1 MNATSLSDFA
11 PATAP
16 IDAPTGPSVGPQIGD
31 VATGDLRT
39 LVSRRS
45 ILAAARAILRDE
57 GYRTFSMEAVATLS
71 GVTRRTVYN
80 LFPDRDALYRA
91 SRAELLREFGPL
103 LPREV
108 TPCGH
113 LRDDLEAFGRAA
125 LAALA
130 TDAHRE
136 LLGSVRRDAGMA
148 WLIGFY
154 GERVEQPLCQA
165 LEEVLM
171 RYPGGDDAAARAA
184 HAAGS
189 VALLRGAVSE
199 GDAPVALGAH
209 EFAWIVAARL
219 GAADRDALPHSP
231 IMESAGPRGSGL
243 APDAIADPERRPMIR
258 RGAVTITFDPVDVR
272 WNGVRVA
279 LSPLEGQL
287 FALVARRGR
296 VPWTEIDSVLDARHA
311 RTNTREVLLF
321 RLRRKFTDIG
331 AGDPLETVR
340 GWGLRFRVEPDTRGS
355 RTLWIG
361 VSEAEDALG

>member
-1 MNATSLSDFA
+1 
-11 PATAP
+11 
-16 IDAPTGPSVGPQIGD
+16 
-31 VATGDLRT
+31 LR
-39 LVSRRS
+39 
-45 ILAAARAILRDE
+45 
-57 GYRTFSMEAVATLS
+57 G
-71 GVTRRTVYN
+71 
-80 LFPDRDALYRA
+80 
-91 SRAELLREFGPL
+91 
-103 LPREV
+103 
-108 TPCGH
+108 
-113 LRDDLEAFGRAA
+113 DLEAFGRDA

-136 LLGSVRRDAGMA
+136 LLGSARRDAGMA
-148 WLIGFY
+148 WLADFY
-154 GERVEQPLCQA
+154 REQVEQPLCRA
-165 LEEVLM
+165 LEDVLT
-171 RYPGGDDAAARAA
+171 RYPGGDDAIARAS

-189 VALLRGAVSE
+189 VALLRAAVNE
-199 GDAPVALGAH
+199 GDAPVALSAH

-219 GAADRDALPHSP
+219 GASDGDALQQSQVAEP
-231 IMESAGPRGSGL
+231 
-243 APDAIADPERRPMIR
+243 APEPMAAPADTERRPMIR

-272 WNGVRVA
+272 WNGIRVA

-296 VPWTEIDSVLDARHA
+296 VPWAEIDSVLDARHA

-321 RLRRKFTDIG
+321 RLRRKFADIG

>member
-1 MNATSLSDFA
+1 MNASSLSSFTSTT
-11 PATAP
+11 PN
-16 IDAPTGPSVGPQIGD
+16 GS

-45 ILAAARAILRDE
+45 ILGAARTLLLGE
-57 GYRTFSMEAVATLS
+57 GYRTFSMEAVASLS
-71 GVTRRTVYN
+71 GVTRRTIYN

-91 SRAELLREFGPL
+91 SRAELLREFEPL
-103 LPREV
+103 LPRDAAR
-108 TPCGH
+108 CGQ
-113 LRDDLEAFGRAA
+113 LRDDLEAFGRGA

-148 WLIGFY
+148 WLADFY
-154 GERVEQPLCQA
+154 RERVEQPLCRG

-171 RYPGGDDAAARAA
+171 RYPGGDDAAARAC
-184 HAAGS
+184 HAAGGI
-189 VALLRGAVSE
+189 ALLRAAVGE
-199 GDAPVALGAH
+199 GDAAVALGAH
-209 EFAWIVAARL
+209 EFAWIMAARL
-219 GAADRDALPHSP
+219 GPCDEDALQQPREA
-231 IMESAGPRGSGL
+231 ESDPERVAGSV
-243 APDAIADPERRPMIR
+243 DTERRPMIR

-272 WNGVRVA
+272 WNGVRVP

-296 VPWTEIDSVLDARHA
+296 VPWAEIDSVLDTRHA

>member
-1 MNATSLSDFA
+1 MNATSLSSF
-11 PATAP
+11 TGVTLP
-16 IDAPTGPSVGPQIGD
+16 IDVPDCGA
-31 VATGDLRT
+31 ATGD
-39 LVSRRS
+39 RRS
-45 ILAAARAILRDE
+45 LANRRNILAAARALLRDE
-57 GYRTFSMEAVATLS
+57 GYRTFSMEAVANLS

-91 SRAELLREFGPL
+91 SRAELLREFEPL
-103 LPREV
+103 LSREA
-108 TPCGH
+108 PSCGK
-113 LRDDLEAFGRAA
+113 LGADLEAFARSA

-148 WLIGFY
+148 WLTGFY
-154 GERVEQPLCQA
+154 HERVEQPLCRA

-184 HAAGS
+184 HATGS
-189 VALLRGAVSE
+189 IALLRAAVTE
-199 GDAPVALGAH
+199 GTVNERSAPMTLGAN
-209 EFAWIVAARL
+209 EFAWIVMARL
-219 GAADRDALPHSP
+219 GAADREALPNSP
-231 IMESAGPRGSGL
+231 AIEPAGSAP
-243 APDAIADPERRPMIR
+243 APDARAAPADPERRPMIR

-272 WNGVRVA
+272 WNGIRVP

-296 VPWTEIDSVLDARHA
+296 VPWAEIDSVLDARHA

-321 RLRRKFTDIG
+321 RLRRKFADIG

>member
-1 MNATSLSDFA
+1 MNATSLSRFSGA
-11 PATAP
+11 AP
-16 IDAPTGPSVGPQIGD
+16 IGAIDSD
-31 VATGDLRT
+31 ATGDLRT
-39 LVSRRS
+39 LVSRRG
-45 ILAAARAILRDE
+45 ILGAARALLRDE
-57 GYRTFSMEAVATLS
+57 GYRTFSMEAVASLS

-91 SRAELLREFGPL
+91 SRAELLRAFEPL

-108 TPCGH
+108 THYGH
-113 LRDDLEAFGRAA
+113 LRDDLEAFGRDA

-148 WLIGFY
+148 WLAGFY
-154 GERVEQPLCQA
+154 RERVEQPLCRA
-165 LEEVLM
+165 LEDVLT
-171 RYPGGDDAAARAA
+171 RYPGGDDAVARAS

-189 VALLRGAVSE
+189 VALLRAAVNE
-199 GDAPVALGAH
+199 GDAPVALDAH

-219 GAADRDALPHSP
+219 GASDGDALSQSP
-231 IMESAGPRGSGL
+231 ITESVGPAGCGP
-243 APDAIADPERRPMIR
+243 APELMPNVPGVPADTERRPMIR

-272 WNGVRVA
+272 WNGIRVA

-296 VPWTEIDSVLDARHA
+296 VPWDEIDSVLDARHA

-321 RLRRKFTDIG
+321 RLRRKFADIG

>member
-1 MNATSLSDFA
+1 MNATSLSRFTSVA
-11 PATAP
+11 VP
-16 IDAPTGPSVGPQIGD
+16 IDAPDRSA
-31 VATGDLRT
+31 ATGDPRSLAN
-39 LVSRRS
+39 RRN
-45 ILAAARAILRDE
+45 ILAAARTLLRDE
-57 GYRTFSMEAVATLS
+57 GYRTFSMEAVANLS

-91 SRAELLREFGPL
+91 SRAELLREFEPL
-103 LPREV
+103 LSREMP
-108 TPCGH
+108 PCGK
-113 LRDDLEAFGRAA
+113 LGADLEAFARNA

-148 WLIGFY
+148 WLTGFY
-154 GERVEQPLCQA
+154 HERVEQPLCRA

-184 HAAGS
+184 HATGS
-189 VALLRGAVSE
+189 IALLRAAVTEGAVNERS
-199 GDAPVALGAH
+199 AQMTLGAN
-209 EFAWIVAARL
+209 EFAWIVMARL
-219 GAADRDALPHSP
+219 GASDRDALPNSP
-231 IMESAGPRGSGL
+231 AIEPAGSGP
-243 APDAIADPERRPMIR
+243 APDAKAAHADPERRPMIR

-272 WNGVRVA
+272 WNGIRVP

-296 VPWTEIDSVLDARHA
+296 VPWAEIDQVLDARHA

-321 RLRRKFTDIG
+321 RLRRKFADIG

>member
-1 MNATSLSDFA
+1 MNANSLSSFTG
-11 PATAP
+11 ATP
-16 IDAPTGPSVGPQIGD
+16 NGS

-45 ILAAARAILRDE
+45 ILGAARTLLQGE
-57 GYRTFSMEAVATLS
+57 GYRTFSMEAVASLA

-91 SRAELLREFGPL
+91 SRADLLREFEPL
-103 LPREV
+103 LLREV
-108 TPCGH
+108 ASLGR
-113 LRDDLEAFGRAA
+113 LRDDLEAFGRDA

-130 TDAHRE
+130 MDAHRE

-148 WLIGFY
+148 WLADFY
-154 GERVEQPLCQA
+154 RERVEQPLCRA

-171 RYPGGDDAAARAA
+171 RYPGGDDAAARAY
-184 HAAGS
+184 HAAGG
-189 VALLRGAVSE
+189 VALLRAAVGEGA
-199 GDAPVALGAH
+199 APVALAAR
-209 EFAWIVAARL
+209 EFAWIMAARL
-219 GAADRDALPHSP
+219 GVSDDGAFQQSRVT
-231 IMESAGPRGSGL
+231 ESAPEPVAGL
-243 APDAIADPERRPMIR
+243 ADTERRPMIR

-272 WNGVRVA
+272 WNGIRVP

-296 VPWTEIDSVLDARHA
+296 VSWAEIDCVLDARHA
-311 RTNTREVLLF
+311 RANTREVLLF
-321 RLRRKFTDIG
+321 RLRRKFADIG

-361 VSEAEDALG
+361 VSEAEDAPG

>member
-1 MNATSLSDFA
+1 MNANGLSSF
-11 PATAP
+11 
-16 IDAPTGPSVGPQIGD
+16 TGTTPNGS

-45 ILAAARAILRDE
+45 ILGAARTLLQDE
-57 GYRTFSMEAVATLS
+57 GYRTFSMEAVASLA

-91 SRAELLREFGPL
+91 SRAELLREFEPL
-103 LPREV
+103 LLREV
-108 TPCGH
+108 ASLGR
-113 LRDDLEAFGRAA
+113 LRDDLEAFGRNA

-136 LLGSVRRDAGMA
+136 LLGSVRRDAGMV
-148 WLIGFY
+148 WLIDFY
-154 GERVEQPLCQA
+154 RERVEQPLCRT
-165 LEEVLM
+165 LEEILM
-171 RYPGGDDAAARAA
+171 RYPGGDDAAARAG
-184 HAAGS
+184 HAAGG
-189 VALLRGAVSE
+189 VALLRAAVGE
-199 GDAPVALGAH
+199 GDAPVALGAR
-209 EFAWIVAARL
+209 EFAWIMAARL
-219 GAADRDALPHSP
+219 GAPDGDALQQSQFAEFAPEP
-231 IMESAGPRGSGL
+231 VTGL
-243 APDAIADPERRPMIR
+243 VDTERRPMVR

-272 WNGVRVA
+272 WNGIRVA

-296 VPWTEIDSVLDARHA
+296 VPWAEIDSVLDARHA

-321 RLRRKFTDIG
+321 RLRRKFADIG

-361 VSEAEDALG
+361 ISEAEDVQG

>member
-1 MNATSLSDFA
+1 MNPTSLSSFSSMIA
-11 PATAP
+11 
-16 IDAPTGPSVGPQIGD
+16 QIGTPNGKIT
-31 VATGDLRT
+31 TGELRT
-39 LVSRRS
+39 LVSRRN
-45 ILAAARAILRDE
+45 ILGAARALLRDE
-57 GYRTFSMEAVATLS
+57 GYRTFSMEAVASLS
-71 GVTRRTVYN
+71 GVTRRTIYN

-91 SRAELLREFGPL
+91 SRADLLREFEPM

-108 TPCGH
+108 APCGH
-113 LRDDLEAFGRAA
+113 LRDDLEAFGREA

-136 LLGSVRRDAGMA
+136 LLGSVRRDTGMV
-148 WLIGFY
+148 WLTGFY
-154 GERVEQPLCQA
+154 SERVEQPLCQA

-171 RYPGGDDAAARAA
+171 RYPGGDDSAARAG
-184 HAAGS
+184 HAACS
-189 VALLRGAVSE
+189 VALLRAAVNEGAVSE
-199 GDAPVALGAH
+199 RDAPVALGAN

-219 GAADRDALPHSP
+219 GASERDALPDP
-231 IMESAGPRGSGL
+231 AIMDSVGPAGDGHGAEAIA
-243 APDAIADPERRPMIR
+243 APADPERRPMIR
-258 RGAVTITFDPVDVR
+258 RGAVTITFDPIDVR
-272 WNGVRVA
+272 WNGIRVA

-296 VPWTEIDSVLDARHA
+296 VPWAEIDTVLDARHA

-321 RLRRKFTDIG
+321 RLRRKFADIG

>member
-1 MNATSLSDFA
+1 MNANSLSSFTGA
-11 PATAP
+11 PP
-16 IDAPTGPSVGPQIGD
+16 NGR

-45 ILAAARAILRDE
+45 ILGAARTLLRDE
-57 GYRTFSMEAVATLS
+57 GYRTFSMEAVASLA

-91 SRAELLREFGPL
+91 SRAELLREFEPML
-103 LPREV
+103 VREAASL
-108 TPCGH
+108 GR
-113 LRDDLEAFGRAA
+113 LRDDLEAFGRNA

-148 WLIGFY
+148 WLTDFY
-154 GERVEQPLCQA
+154 GERVEQPLCRT
-165 LEEVLM
+165 LEEILM
-171 RYPGGDDAAARAA
+171 RYPGGDDAPARAG
-184 HAAGS
+184 HAAGG
-189 VALLRGAVSE
+189 VALLRVAVGE
-199 GDAPVALGAH
+199 GEAPVALGAR
-209 EFAWIVAARL
+209 EFAWIMAARL
-219 GAADRDALPHSP
+219 GAADDDALQQSRVT
-231 IMESAGPRGSGL
+231 ESTGSGPAPEPAAGP
-243 APDAIADPERRPMIR
+243 ADTERRPMIR

-272 WNGVRVA
+272 WNGIRVP

-296 VPWTEIDSVLDARHA
+296 VPWAEIDRVLDARHA

-321 RLRRKFTDIG
+321 RLRRKFADIG

-361 VSEAEDALG
+361 VSEVEDAQG

>member
-1 MNATSLSDFA
+1 MNATSLSRLSG
-11 PATAP
+11 ATP
-16 IDAPTGPSVGPQIGD
+16 IGVPNGS

-45 ILAAARAILRDE
+45 ILGAARTLLRDE
-57 GYRTFSMEAVATLS
+57 GYRTFSMESVAALS

-91 SRAELLREFGPL
+91 SRAELLREFESL

-108 TPCGH
+108 MPSGH
-113 LRDDLEAFGRAA
+113 LRDDLEAFGRGA

-148 WLIGFY
+148 WLTDFY
-154 GERVEQPLCQA
+154 RERVEQPLCGA

-171 RYPGGDDAAARAA
+171 RYSGGDDVAARAR
-184 HAAGS
+184 HAAGG
-189 VALLRGAVSE
+189 VALLRGAVAE

-219 GAADRDALPHSP
+219 GAAGGEALPQPSITEP
-231 IMESAGPRGSGL
+231 VGPAAPESMV
-243 APDAIADPERRPMIR
+243 APADIERRPMIR
-258 RGAVTITFDPVDVR
+258 RGAVTITFDPIDVR

-296 VPWTEIDSVLDARHA
+296 VPWAEIDSVLDARHA

>member
-1 MNATSLSDFA
+1 MNANSLSSFTG
-11 PATAP
+11 ATP
-16 IDAPTGPSVGPQIGD
+16 NGS

-45 ILAAARAILRDE
+45 ILDAARRLLQGE
-57 GYRTFSMEAVATLS
+57 GYRTFSMEAVASLA
-71 GVTRRTVYN
+71 GVTRRTIYN

-91 SRAELLREFGPL
+91 SRAELLREFEPL
-103 LPREV
+103 LPREA
-108 TPCGH
+108 THGGH
-113 LRDDLEAFGRAA
+113 LRDDLEAFGRGA

-136 LLGSVRRDAGMA
+136 LLGSVRRDASMA
-148 WLIGFY
+148 WLANFY
-154 GERVEQPLCQA
+154 RDRVEQPLCRA

-171 RYPGGDDAAARAA
+171 RCPGGDDAPARAR
-184 HAAGS
+184 HAAGGI
-189 VALLRGAVSE
+189 ALLRAAVGE
-199 GDAPVALGAH
+199 GNAPVALGAH
-209 EFAWIVAARL
+209 EFAWIMAARL
-219 GAADRDALPHSP
+219 GASDGDALRQSRVT
-231 IMESAGPRGSGL
+231 ESAPEPMVG
-243 APDAIADPERRPMIR
+243 AVDTERRPMIR

-272 WNGVRVA
+272 WNGIRVP

-296 VPWTEIDSVLDARHA
+296 VPWAEIDSVLDARHA

-321 RLRRKFTDIG
+321 RLRRKFADIG

-361 VSEAEDALG
+361 VSEAEDVPG